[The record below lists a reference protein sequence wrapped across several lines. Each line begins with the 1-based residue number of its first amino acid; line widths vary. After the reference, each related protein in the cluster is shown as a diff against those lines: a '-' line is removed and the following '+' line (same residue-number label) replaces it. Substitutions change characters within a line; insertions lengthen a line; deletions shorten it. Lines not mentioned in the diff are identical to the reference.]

1 MPWNRAGVSESPF
14 VTTFRTVNI
23 PHASGLMNFVVLTA
37 ALSGANA
44 TLYVA
49 SRMIFSLAR
58 TGWAPASLG
67 RLNHQGSPQN
77 AVLHSAVGILFA
89 LALVLFAPKN
99 AFRYMLGAAF
109 TGMIL
114 SWLVSL
120 LAHISFRMRRS
131 RAEITALPIRS
142 PLGLW
147 GSAFGFISVCVA
159 LIQTWLH
166 PLMNLYS
173 GIGLL
178 SALTVAYLLLRKT
191 FTLPSPDHIVSSVK
205 GET

>member
-1 MPWNRAGVSESPF
+1 
-14 VTTFRTVNI
+14 
-23 PHASGLMNFVVLTA
+23 MNFVVLTA

-58 TGWAPASLG
+58 TGWAPHSLG
-67 RLNHQGSPQN
+67 RLNHEGSPQN
-77 AVLHSAVGILFA
+77 ALLHSAFGIA
-89 LALVLFAPKN
+89 LALAVIVLAPKN

-120 LAHISFRMRRS
+120 LAHISFRRRHS
-131 RAEITALPIRS
+131 RQELAALPLRS

-147 GSAFGFISVCVA
+147 GSVLGFLAVA
-159 LIQTWLH
+159 TALVETWSH
-166 PLMNLYS
+166 PLVNFWS
-173 GIGLL
+173 GLALL
-178 SALTVAYLLLRKT
+178 AALTLAYQVLRNTRPKWSPRTEKT
-191 FTLPSPDHIVSSVK
+191 SPNP
-205 GET
+205 T

>member
-1 MPWNRAGVSESPF
+1 MVILVGIMPWNHAGVSESPF
-14 VTTFRTVNI
+14 VTTFRSVNI
-23 PHASGLMNFVVLTA
+23 PHASGIMNFVVLTA

-67 RLNHQGSPQN
+67 HLNHEGSPQN
-77 AVLHSAVGILFA
+77 AVLHSSIGMAFA
-89 LALVLFAPKN
+89 LAVILFAPKN

-120 LAHISFRMRRS
+120 LAHINFRRLRS
-131 RAEITALPIRS
+131 AAEIAALPLRS

-147 GSAFGFISVCVA
+147 GSVIGFIAVSIS
-159 LIQTWLH
+159 LLQTWLH
-166 PLMNLYS
+166 PLVNLWS
-173 GIGLL
+173 GLALFALL
-178 SALTVAYLLLRKT
+178 
-191 FTLPSPDHIVSSVK
+191 TLAFFVLQNRHA
-205 GET
+205 TRN